1 MGNRRLQQTQV
12 RLMQLPVRA
21 QRLYAQY
28 EKDAAPSGIS
38 TDDEDD
44 SVFLSQIGCHNK
56 HIIYS
61 PTFLVT

>member
-21 QRLYAQY
+21 QKLYAQY

-38 TDDEDD
+38 TDDEGD
-44 SVFLSQIGCHNK
+44 SVFLSRIGCHNQN
-56 HIIYS
+56 ITFL
-61 PTFLVT
+61 PTFLVI